1 MGNLKFKVEEKE
13 QIITEEPT
21 PIVDSHYTICLVPV
35 TAQPPTFGM
44 ILSLMS
50 IADRYDQIVVCVQ
63 DDPIL
68 IPTEFVIK
76 MLSVVL
82 RLPKFIII
90 SSDANFGI
98 LTEPP
103 TNLPYFNRVAT
114 MSERVYAN
122 LVVKGYG
129 CYLIPRA
136 IGYDELFHRNAFK
149 QSQVLEL
156 LRLKTVAVPIGYNKK
171 TEEPTSEAGE

>member
-1 MGNLKFKVEEKE
+1 MGLRFKLDEKE
-13 QIITEEPT
+13 NVIDEPKPII
-21 PIVDSHYTICLVPV
+21 DSCYTVCLVPI

-44 ILSLMS
+44 LLSLMS
-50 IADRYDQIVVCVQ
+50 IVDRYDQIVLCVE

-68 IPTEFVIK
+68 IPTELVIK

-82 RLPKFIII
+82 KLPKFIII

-103 TNLPYFNRVAT
+103 SNLPYFNRIAT
-114 MSERVYAN
+114 MSERIYAN
-122 LVVKGYG
+122 LVVKGYN

-136 IGYDELFHRNAFK
+136 IGYDEMFHRNAFR

-156 LRLKTVAVPIGYNKK
+156 LRLKTVAVPINFGKK
-171 TEEPTSEAGE
+171 TEEPTSEEGE

>member
-1 MGNLKFKVEEKE
+1 MGLKFKVDEKE
-13 QIITEEPT
+13 KVVIDEPKPII
-21 PIVDSHYTICLVPV
+21 DSCYTVCLVPI

-44 ILSLMS
+44 LLSLMS
-50 IADRYDQIVVCVQ
+50 IVDRYDQIVLCVE

-68 IPTEFVIK
+68 IPTELVIK

-82 RLPKFIII
+82 KFPKFIII

-103 TNLPYFNRVAT
+103 SNLPYFNRVAT
-114 MSERVYAN
+114 MSERIYAN
-122 LVVKGYG
+122 LVVKGYY

-136 IGYDELFHRNAFK
+136 IGYDEMFHRNAFR

-156 LRLKTVAVPIGYNKK
+156 LRLKTVAVPINFGKK
-171 TEEPTSEAGE
+171 TESVDIEKN

>member
-1 MGNLKFKVEEKE
+1 MGLKFKVDEKE
-13 QIITEEPT
+13 KVIIDEPKK
-21 PIVDSHYTICLVPV
+21 IIDSCYTVCLVPI

-50 IADRYDQIVVCVQ
+50 IADRYDQIVLCVL

-68 IPTEFVIK
+68 IPTELVIK

-82 RLPKFIII
+82 KLPKFIII

-103 TNLPYFNRVAT
+103 SNLPYFNRIAT
-114 MSERVYAN
+114 MSERIYAN
-122 LVVKGYG
+122 LVVKGYN

-136 IGYDELFHRNAFK
+136 IGYDEMFHRNAFR

-171 TEEPTSEAGE
+171 TESVENAND